1 MPLEIRVYIIALL
14 NQTLAETVDLRSH
27 VKQASWTVHGSAFVS
42 LQALF
47 ATMAAE
53 LDAYADLVADRITAL
68 GGVARGTVRM
78 AGLQSTLPEYPD
90 DLGMGAAHVLA
101 LAERYAHYATV
112 VRANIVH
119 AADVEDVPTAHL
131 YTDIARGIETRLGGL
146 GRAAPPLRGSGNG

>member
-1 MPLEIRVYIIALL
+1 MPVEIRGYVIALL
-14 NQTLAETVDLRSH
+14 NQTLADTVDLRSH
-27 VKQASWTVHGSAFVS
+27 VKQASWTVQGSAFVS

-68 GGVARGTVRM
+68 GGVARGTARL

-90 DLGMGAAHVLA
+90 DLGMGEAHVRA
-101 LAERYAHYATV
+101 LAEHYAHYATV

-119 AADVEDVPTAHL
+119 MADVEDVLTAQL

-146 GRAAPPLRGSGNG
+146 GRAVPPLQGSGNG